1 MTRWRLRPKRD
12 YVFIRA
18 APELIEHSMNLKVT
32 HGGGFSE
39 AEAAIVARVNT
50 VGYAPLHHLDATP
63 ARYTSDPE
71 ALTFGYVTD
80 IGPGHPG
87 MVEERPGIRVGD
99 LVGYR
104 RNRIA
109 DEIEDFHTGSARK
122 LVAVHEHGIPARYPY
137 GPGALPEPLG
147 NWLLTEPDPAAA
159 AEAIGR
165 TGMPLTPNEVE
176 NGIVTRLHRAPDVHG
191 GSKKAAP
198 GSLVANKDRLL
209 IERVLATGPGRY
221 VRAIF
226 QAPTEFPNR
235 GERWV
240 PNDTGVGLLV
250 CFRSSVSRGRFY
262 YFGRRLTFVQWSD
275 VGYGYEPEEAAA
287 Q

>member
-1 MTRWRLRPKRD
+1 MKWRLRPKRD
-12 YVFIRA
+12 YVFIRS
-18 APELIEHSMNLKVT
+18 APELIEHTMNLKVT
-32 HGGGFSE
+32 HGGALHPTQE
-39 AEAAIVARVNT
+39 AIVAAVST

-80 IGPGHPG
+80 IGPGHAG
-87 MVEERPGIRVGD
+87 MVEERPGLRVGD

-109 DEIEDFHTGSARK
+109 DEIEDFHTGGARK
-122 LVAVHEHGIPARYPY
+122 LVAVHEHGIPARYPD
-137 GPGALPEPLG
+137 GPGMLPQPLG
-147 NWLLTEPDPAAA
+147 SWLLTEPDPDGARQAL
-159 AEAIGR
+159 GR
-165 TGMPLTPNEVE
+165 RMPLTPNEVDE
-176 NGIVTRLHRAPDVHG
+176 GIVTRVHE
-191 GSKKAAP
+191 AP
-198 GSLVANKDRLL
+198 GAHHGSAHAKKGSIVANKDRLL

-226 QAPTEFPNR
+226 QAPEEFPNR

-240 PNDTGVGLLV
+240 PNECGKGELV
-250 CFRSSVSRGRFY
+250 CFRSAVSKGRFY

-275 VGYGYEPEEAAA
+275 VAYGFVADEEAAE
-287 Q
+287 